1 MKKENTRFAILNRID
16 EEIKEAAAEIH
27 SGLSPEEKKEEAA
40 ELAELYED
48 EITERIFQLFEN
60 LVMYYRDAAE
70 IVAELGYYNGWED
83 LQLLGGE
90 LPNNIS
96 QLAYAAI
103 YEEAVNEGLLYGY
116 AWAFEEVQK
125 ECEELKE
132 ELKKAEL

>member
-1 MKKENTRFAILNRID
+1 MKKENTKFAILNRID

-40 ELAELYED
+40 ELAELYEED
-48 EITERIFQLFEN
+48 ITQRIYELFDN

-70 IVAELGYYNGWED
+70 IVADLGYWNGWED
-83 LQLLGGE
+83 LQMLGGE

-103 YEEAVNEGLLYGY
+103 YEEAINEGLLYGY
-116 AWAFEEVQK
+116 SWAFEEVKEEVQK
-125 ECEELKE
+125 LKE
-132 ELKKAEL
+132 ELNEAKQ

>member
-1 MKKENTRFAILNRID
+1 MKKENTKFAILNRID

-40 ELAELYED
+40 ELAELYEED
-48 EITERIFQLFEN
+48 ITQRVYELFEN

-70 IVAELGYYNGWED
+70 IVAELGYWNGWED
-83 LQLLGGE
+83 LQMLGGE

-96 QLAYAAI
+96 QLAYAVI
-103 YEEAVNEGLLYGY
+103 YEEAINEGLLYGY

-125 ECEELKE
+125 ECEELKK
-132 ELKKAEL
+132 ELKKA

>member
-1 MKKENTRFAILNRID
+1 MKKENTKFAILNRID

-40 ELAELYED
+40 ELAELYEED
-48 EITERIFQLFEN
+48 ITQRVYELFEN
-60 LVMYYRDAAE
+60 FVMYYRDAAE

-83 LQLLGGE
+83 LQMLGGE

>member
-1 MKKENTRFAILNRID
+1 MKKENTKFAILNRID

-40 ELAELYED
+40 ELAELYEED
-48 EITERIFQLFEN
+48 ITQRVYELFEN

-70 IVAELGYYNGWED
+70 IVAELGYWNGWED
-83 LQLLGGE
+83 LQILGGE

-96 QLAYAAI
+96 QLAYAVI
-103 YEEAVNEGLLYGY
+103 YEEAINEGLLYGY

-125 ECEELKE
+125 ECEELKK
-132 ELKKAEL
+132 ELKKA

>member
-1 MKKENTRFAILNRID
+1 MKKENTKFEILNRID

-40 ELAELYED
+40 ELAELYEED
-48 EITERIFQLFEN
+48 ITQRVYELFEN

-70 IVAELGYYNGWED
+70 IVAELGYWNGWED
-83 LQLLGGE
+83 LQMLGGE

-96 QLAYAAI
+96 QLAYAVI
-103 YEEAVNEGLLYGY
+103 YEEAINEGLLYGY

-125 ECEELKE
+125 ECEELKK
-132 ELKKAEL
+132 ELKKA

>member
-48 EITERIFQLFEN
+48 EITERLFHLFEN
-60 LVMYYRDAAE
+60 LVIYYSDAAE

-96 QLAYAAI
+96 QLAYAVI
-103 YEEAVNEGLLYGY
+103 YEEAINEGLLYGY
-116 AWAFEEVQK
+116 AWAFEEVQN
-125 ECEELKE
+125 ECR
-132 ELKKAEL
+132 ELKKELKNEEL